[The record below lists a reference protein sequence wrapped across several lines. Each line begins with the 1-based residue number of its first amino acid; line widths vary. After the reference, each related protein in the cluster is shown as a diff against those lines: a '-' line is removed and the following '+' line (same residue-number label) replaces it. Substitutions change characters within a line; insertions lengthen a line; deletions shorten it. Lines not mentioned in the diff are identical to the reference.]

1 MGFLEERRISRS
13 AEAGSDIQDIVADV
27 ELSPPNN
34 HVKCRLGRSRTISY
48 VCKSFPL
55 VLHSVR
61 FSLPLLAYDLG
72 NLWVS
77 KSRMMGYDGLLMV
90 LPIKDERY
98 KESATVNK
106 LHHSVK
112 QRNLLS
118 RTRSA
123 P

>member
-1 MGFLEERRISRS
+1 
-13 AEAGSDIQDIVADV
+13 
-27 ELSPPNN
+27 
-34 HVKCRLGRSRTISY
+34 
-48 VCKSFPL
+48 
-55 VLHSVR
+55 
-61 FSLPLLAYDLG
+61 LPLLAYDLG
-72 NLWVS
+72 NLSVG

-98 KESATVNK
+98 KESVTVNK
-106 LHHSVK
+106 VHHSLK

>member
-1 MGFLEERRISRS
+1 MSSFLF
-13 AEAGSDIQDIVADV
+13 
-27 ELSPPNN
+27 
-34 HVKCRLGRSRTISY
+34 

-72 NLWVS
+72 NLWVG

-90 LPIKDERY
+90 LPIKDERI
-98 KESATVNK
+98 SWTW
-106 LHHSVK
+106 
-112 QRNLLS
+112 NLWFRLAK
-118 RTRSA
+118 TDM